1 MAMKHIII
9 ISFVMAF
16 TTMHASAELL
26 FDANFEPPTYT
37 NGQFLSSGFQPY
49 QPTYASHAGEV
60 FISNSIPGFT
70 SQAVIVGTDYG
81 SMNFLPSQGPY
92 TSGVHLIGWD
102 MGAPNPAGTSGQA
115 TLGGTHFWLY
125 VRGWSDAPPEIVY
138 PGIGASYPGAIY
150 TIESGRSYSIG
161 FLVDLDSGYLNFYI
175 DDVLVETNY
184 PLDPNTELNEIYFSQ
199 NSGTGPQMAIDNFK
213 WLVTP
218 RPNLIPSADRDI
230 SWLSE
235 TGMTYR
241 VQSTTNLL
249 VGTWSNITAAI
260 NATSEVTTIFCPTSG
275 TPFEALRTI
284 LEYE

>member
-1 MAMKHIII
+1 MTMKHIFII
-9 ISFVMAF
+9 TIVMAY

-37 NGQFLSSGFQPY
+37 NGQFLSSGSQPY

-81 SMNFLPSQGPY
+81 SMTFLPSQGPF
-92 TSGVHLIGWD
+92 TSGVHLISWD

-115 TLGGTHFWLY
+115 SLGGTPFYLY
-125 VRGWSDAPPEIVY
+125 IRGWSDAPPEIVY
-138 PGIGASYPGAIY
+138 PGAIY
-150 TIESGRSYSIG
+150 TIECGRSYSIG
-161 FLVDLDSGYLNFYI
+161 FLVDLDLGYLNLYI

-184 PLDPNTELNEIYFSQ
+184 PLNPNTELNEINFSQ
-199 NSGTGPQMAIDNFK
+199 NSGTGPQMAVDNFK

-218 RPNLIPSADRDI
+218 RPNLIPSSDRDI
-230 SWLSE
+230 SWISE
-235 TGMTYR
+235 TGMAYR

-249 VGTWSNITAAI
+249 TGTWSNITAAI
-260 NATSEVTTIFCPTSG
+260 NATSEVTTISCPTSG